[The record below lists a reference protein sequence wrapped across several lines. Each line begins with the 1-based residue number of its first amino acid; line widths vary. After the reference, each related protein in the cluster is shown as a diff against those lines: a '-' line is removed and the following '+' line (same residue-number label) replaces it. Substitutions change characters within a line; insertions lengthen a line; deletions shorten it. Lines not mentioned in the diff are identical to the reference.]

1 MPNIIVKIPAGV
13 LDQRAR
19 AALVAA
25 INQGAAECERIPPDP
40 TKRAL
45 CWVAI
50 EEIAAGH
57 LTCGGIDPLQAV
69 LPIMITV
76 NVPAGVLDDASRM
89 RYAHLMHEALAAALP
104 GEKRRIATSCII
116 NDVPDGTWGA
126 NGSIWRLPQMAA
138 VSGYEHLQHLAKAV

>member
-57 LTCGGIDPLQAV
+57 LTCGGIDPA
-69 LPIMITV
+69 
-76 NVPAGVLDDASRM
+76 AGG
-89 RYAHLMHEALAAALP
+89 AADHDNR
-104 GEKRRIATSCII
+104 EC
-116 NDVPDGTWGA
+116 
-126 NGSIWRLPQMAA
+126 
-138 VSGYEHLQHLAKAV
+138 SGRCAR